1 MSDNTSTTAPVKSKS
16 LALDAP
22 GMGVDAASVEE
33 FTNLAAAGLVGTG
46 ANNCGAVQNNQA
58 LRPDTTVTLK
68 PSTPATSV

>member
-1 MSDNTSTTAPVKSKS
+1 MIDSTETTAVEPKS

-33 FTNLAAAGLVGTG
+33 FSELAAAGLVGTG

-68 PSTPATSV
+68 PATPAATV

>member
-1 MSDNTSTTAPVKSKS
+1 MTDTSNTVVASKS

-22 GMGVDAASVEE
+22 GMGVTAADIEEWTELAAS
-33 FTNLAAAGLVGTG
+33 GLVGTG

-68 PSTPATSV
+68 AAIPTATV